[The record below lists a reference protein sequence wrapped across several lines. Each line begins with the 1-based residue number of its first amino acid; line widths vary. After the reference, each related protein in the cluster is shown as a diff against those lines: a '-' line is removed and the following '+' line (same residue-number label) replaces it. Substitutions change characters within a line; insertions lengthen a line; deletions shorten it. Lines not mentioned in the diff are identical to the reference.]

1 MTAIRPALQ
10 PDLARYREDYPILA
24 SSTYMNSNSMGAMPR
39 QAAQALAT
47 YAADWA
53 REGVEVW
60 PHWFEVLQA
69 TADSAARFLGAPAGQ
84 TVLNQNVAYFQA
96 AVASALDFRGPRN
109 RVVVESLQFSNCPPQ
124 SVK

>member
-60 PHWFEVLQA
+60 PHWFEILEA
-69 TADSAARFLGAPAGQ
+69 TADSAARFIGAPAGHRFAPRPSSLAAEGVGRRQ
-84 TVLNQNVAYFQA
+84 FGSGVVAPEA
-96 AVASALDFRGPRN
+96 AGAPKRRDAAG
-109 RVVVESLQFSNCPPQ
+109 C
-124 SVK
+124 